1 MRFPDLAKSKSI
13 SNLPTP
19 GPNMYDL
26 TFYWKGKVE
35 KKASSKVKE
44 WNNVSKGIAIS
55 FPFCFYLLI
64 IISRFILWEMREKN
78 WKIEKIKLLL
88 LISKLIFDWLIFLF
102 ISLEK
107 TKIKKKMNRVC
118 FKKSILKAIEELNE
132 IIILGSIIQII
143 QILGNDILKDVQR
156 ILLQSDFL
164 LTIGLNQKKKK
175 TSQNSYFLWRI

>member
-1 MRFPDLAKSKSI
+1 
-13 SNLPTP
+13 
-19 GPNMYDL
+19 
-26 TFYWKGKVE
+26 
-35 KKASSKVKE
+35 
-44 WNNVSKGIAIS
+44 
-55 FPFCFYLLI
+55 
-64 IISRFILWEMREKN
+64 
-78 WKIEKIKLLL
+78 
-88 LISKLIFDWLIFLF
+88 
-102 ISLEK
+102 
-107 TKIKKKMNRVC
+107 MNRVC